1 MFYILPQDCLIMLF
15 LIGNPYH
22 SLNKIRILVG
32 YTEHPI
38 SNRDSDTKCDSDRHL
53 HGKLTL
59 PCNASAL
66 HGKVLISC
74 DSDIPISDIPELAWD
89 ASSFS
94 ESYDY
99 SDSFLGSLDCNS
111 ITTHYDFLDTHSE
124 HDFVSHKQNQVKI
137 YPSKIIKR

>member
-1 MFYILPQDCLIMLF
+1 MEYQNLDVWLCVFDF
-15 LIGNPYH
+15 LRYRYNESIFCSIVDGP
-22 SLNKIRILVG
+22 S
-32 YTEHPI
+32 
-38 SNRDSDTKCDSDRHL
+38 SF
-53 HGKLTL
+53 
-59 PCNASAL
+59 
-66 HGKVLISC
+66 KVIKYISC